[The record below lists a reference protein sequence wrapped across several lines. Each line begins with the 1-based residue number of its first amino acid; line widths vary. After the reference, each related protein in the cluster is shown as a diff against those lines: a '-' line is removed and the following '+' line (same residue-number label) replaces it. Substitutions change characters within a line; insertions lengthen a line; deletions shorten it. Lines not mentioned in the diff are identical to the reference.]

1 MASIAETLKS
11 VVNYTD
17 PYHARR
23 VAEDCLKH
31 HKVPF
36 SYLRD
41 EYNNVWGI
49 LFETSILD
57 LETHEISDI
66 H

>member
-1 MASIAETLKS
+1 MGIAETLRA
-11 VVNYTD
+11 VVIYTD
-17 PYHARR
+17 PTHAQR
-23 VAEDCLKH
+23 VAEDCLNH
-31 HKVPF
+31 HHVDF

-41 EYNNVWGI
+41 EDGNIWGI
-49 LFETSILD
+49 LFETSILN

>member
-1 MASIAETLKS
+1 MFDPDTLRT

-17 PYHARR
+17 PVHAQR

-31 HKVPF
+31 NKEEF

-41 EYNNVWGI
+41 ENGNIWGI
-49 LFETSILD
+49 LFGTSILD
-57 LETHEISDI
+57 LETHEIVEI

>member
-1 MASIAETLKS
+1 MAFADKLRE

-17 PYHARR
+17 PIHAKK
-23 VAEDCLKH
+23 VAEDCLNH
-31 HKVPF
+31 NKVPF

-41 EYNNVWGI
+41 ENGNIWGI
-49 LFETSILD
+49 LFETSILN
-57 LETHEISDI
+57 LETHDISEI